1 MNEILIS
8 VVSPVYRAE
17 KLIQL
22 LVDKISEELETITP
36 HFEIILVEDN
46 SPDSSWQKM
55 LEAAAKN
62 PKVKAVKMARNF
74 GQQYA
79 LAAGLSL
86 AKGRWIA
93 TMDCDLQDD
102 PTELVKMYHYAI
114 ANNCDGVLA
123 SRSTRKDDWFKKTA
137 STQFYKI
144 LSYLTDSKIDPS
156 IANFYLCKAKV
167 FKAIE
172 SMGDYYRYLPVM
184 IRWVG
189 FDIRVLEIQHAS
201 RQDGLK
207 SSYSF
212 KKRMKLAYE
221 TILSFSEKPLRLMIS
236 LGFTLSLIAF
246 ILGLLLIISYLFGG
260 FKTPGWASLF
270 VALSVYSGIIISTL
284 GLVGVYVGKTFETV
298 KGRPTFIIDRIVQ
311 NGEDQLN

>member
-1 MNEILIS
+1 MDKMLIS

-17 KLIQL
+17 NLLPKL
-22 LVDKISEELETITP
+22 VKRISEELEAITP
-36 HFEIILVEDN
+36 HYEIILVEDS
-46 SPDSSWQKM
+46 SPDRSWEIMQD
-55 LEAAAKN
+55 LAKQY
-62 PKVKAVKMARNF
+62 PKLKVVKLARNF

-86 AKGRWIA
+86 AQGEWVA

-102 PTELVKMYHYAI
+102 PTELVKMYRFAMETG
-114 ANNCDGVLA
+114 CDGVLA
-123 SRSTRKDDWFKKTA
+123 SRNERQDDWLKKTA
-137 STQFYKI
+137 SKRFYQL

-172 SMGDYYRYLPVM
+172 AMGDYYRYLPVM

-189 FDIRVLEIQHAS
+189 FDIRVLEITHAA
-201 RQDGLK
+201 REDGLK

-212 KKRMKLAYE
+212 KKRLKLAYE
-221 TILSFSEKPLRLMIS
+221 TILSFSEKPLRIMIS
-236 LGFTLSLIAF
+236 LGLTLSGIAF
-246 ILGLLLIISYLFGG
+246 VLGLFLIVSYLLDG
-260 FKTPGWASLF
+260 FKAPGWASLF

-298 KGRPTFIIDRIVQ
+298 KRRPTFIINRIVQ
-311 NGEDQLN
+311 NGEDII